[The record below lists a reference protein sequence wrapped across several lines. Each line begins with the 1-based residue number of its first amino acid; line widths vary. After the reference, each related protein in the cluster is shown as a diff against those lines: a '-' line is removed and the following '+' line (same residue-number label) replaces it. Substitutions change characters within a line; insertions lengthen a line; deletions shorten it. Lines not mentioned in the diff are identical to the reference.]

1 MCAVLYIGLVIF
13 TCIVYS
19 CYCKG
24 GPYINVI
31 HLTVSRTVLNN
42 VIYCLEMVLVSLLR
56 RTL

>member
-1 MCAVLYIGLVIF
+1 MCYVIGLVIF